1 MNINWYPGHMKK
13 TIEDIE
19 KKLKLVDFVIEIID
33 SRIPYSSRN
42 PLFDELLKNKK
53 RLLIFNKS
61 DLSDPKLNEE
71 WMKKL
76 TDENNFAI
84 SYNATKPNVNIVV
97 KKAEDLMSEE
107 IKKYEEKGLKKGPL
121 RAMIVGIPNS
131 GKSTFINSIS
141 GTKSAK
147 TGNRPGVT
155 KTNQWIKIHP
165 KLHLLD
171 TPGVL
176 WPKFEEN
183 VGLNLA
189 FTGAIKDE
197 IMDRETLALK
207 LIEKLVK
214 IDSTLIENRYN
225 LKNIK
230 ELSSIE
236 IMDEIGKRRG
246 ALMRGGFIDYE
257 KVSGI
262 ILDEFKKGL
271 MGKVTLEGPN
281 EFWKIWRWLL

>member
-42 PLFDELLKNKK
+42 PLFNDLLKNKK

-61 DLSDPKLNEE
+61 DLSNPKLNEE
-71 WMKKL
+71 WMEKI

-84 SYNATKPNVNIVV
+84 SYNAMKPNVNLVV
-97 KKAEDLMSEE
+97 KKSEELMAEE
-107 IKKYEEKGLKKGPL
+107 IKKYEDKGLKKGPL

-155 KTNQWIKIHP
+155 KTNQWIKIHS

-176 WPKFEEN
+176 WPKFQEK

-207 LIEKLVK
+207 LIEKL
-214 IDSTLIENRYN
+214 
-225 LKNIK
+225 KNIAPSSL
-230 ELSSIE
+230 EERYRLSDIEAMSGIE
-236 IMDEIGKRRG
+236 IMDEIGKNRG

-257 KVSGI
+257 KASGI
-262 ILDEFKKGL
+262 ILDEFRKGTL
-271 MGKVTLEGPN
+271 GRITLEEPN
-281 EFWKIWRWLL
+281 EFL

>member
-42 PLFDELLKNKK
+42 PLFNDLLKNKK

-61 DLSDPKLNEE
+61 DLSNPKLNEE
-71 WMKKL
+71 WMEKI

-84 SYNATKPNVNIVV
+84 SYNAMKPNVNLVV
-97 KKAEDLMSEE
+97 KKSEELMAEE
-107 IKKYEEKGLKKGPL
+107 IKKYEDKGLNKGPL

-155 KTNQWIKIHP
+155 KTNQWIKIHS

-176 WPKFEEN
+176 WPKFQEK

-207 LIEKLVK
+207 LIEKL
-214 IDSTLIENRYN
+214 
-225 LKNIK
+225 KNIAPSSL
-230 ELSSIE
+230 EERYRLSDIEAMSGIE
-236 IMDEIGKRRG
+236 IMDEIGKNRG

-262 ILDEFKKGL
+262 ILDEFRKGTL
-271 MGKVTLEGPN
+271 GRITLEEPN
-281 EFWKIWRWLL
+281 EFL

>member
-33 SRIPYSSRN
+33 SRIPFSSRN
-42 PLFDELLKNKK
+42 PLFDDLFKNKK

-71 WMKKL
+71 WMEKI

-84 SYNATKPNVNIVV
+84 SYNAMKPNVNLVV
-97 KKAEDLMSEE
+97 KKSEELMADE
-107 IKKYEEKGLKKGPL
+107 IKKYEDKGLNKGPL

-155 KTNQWIKIHP
+155 KTNQWIKIHS

-176 WPKFEEN
+176 WPKFEEK

-207 LIEKLVK
+207 LIGKLKK
-214 IDSTLIENRYN
+214 IAPAALEERYK
-225 LKNIK
+225 LSNIQDK
-230 ELSSIE
+230 EAIE
-236 IMDEIGKRRG
+236 IMDEIGKNRG
-246 ALMRGGFIDYE
+246 ALMRGGLIDYE

-262 ILDEFKKGL
+262 ILDEFRKGTL
-271 MGKVTLEGPN
+271 GRITLEEPN
-281 EFWKIWRWLL
+281 EFL

>member
-42 PLFDELLKNKK
+42 PLFKDLLKNKK

-61 DLSDPKLNEE
+61 DLSDPKLSEE
-71 WMKKL
+71 WMEKI

-84 SYNATKPNVNIVV
+84 SYNAMKPNVNLVV
-97 KKAEDLMSEE
+97 KKSEELMADE
-107 IKKYEEKGLKKGPL
+107 IKKFEDKGLKKGPL

-141 GTKSAK
+141 GTKSAR

-155 KTNQWIKIHP
+155 KTNQWIKIHS

-176 WPKFEEN
+176 WPKFEEK

-207 LIEKLVK
+207 LIEKL
-214 IDSTLIENRYN
+214 
-225 LKNIK
+225 KNIAPASLEERYKISDIK
-230 ELSSIE
+230 EMSPLE
-236 IMDEIGKRRG
+236 IMDEIGKNRG
-246 ALMRGGFIDYE
+246 ALMRGGLIDYE

-262 ILDEFKKGL
+262 ILDEFRKGTL
-271 MGKVTLEGPN
+271 GRITLEEPN
-281 EFWKIWRWLL
+281 EFL

>member
-19 KKLKLVDFVIEIID
+19 EKLKLVDFVIEIID

-42 PLFDELLKNKK
+42 PLFKDLLKNKK

-71 WMKKL
+71 WMGKI

-84 SYNATKPNVNIVV
+84 SYNAMKPNVNLVV
-97 KKAEDLMSEE
+97 KKSEELMADE
-107 IKKYEEKGLKKGPL
+107 IKKYQDKGLKKGPL

-141 GTKSAK
+141 GTKSAR

-155 KTNQWIKIHP
+155 KTNQWIKIHS

-176 WPKFEEN
+176 WPKFEEK

-207 LIEKLVK
+207 LIEKL
-214 IDSTLIENRYN
+214 
-225 LKNIK
+225 KNIAPASLEERYKISDIK
-230 ELSSIE
+230 EMSPLE
-236 IMDEIGKRRG
+236 IMDEIGKNRG
-246 ALMRGGFIDYE
+246 ALMRGGLIDYE

-262 ILDEFKKGL
+262 ILDEFRKGTL
-271 MGKVTLEGPN
+271 GRITLEEPN
-281 EFWKIWRWLL
+281 EFL

>member
-19 KKLKLVDFVIEIID
+19 EKLKLVDFVIEIID

-42 PLFDELLKNKK
+42 PLFKDLLKNKK

-71 WMKKL
+71 WMGKI

-84 SYNATKPNVNIVV
+84 SYNAMKPNVNLVV
-97 KKAEDLMSEE
+97 KKSEELMADE
-107 IKKYEEKGLKKGPL
+107 IKKYEDKGLKKGPL

-141 GTKSAK
+141 GTKSAR

-155 KTNQWIKIHP
+155 KTNQWIKIHS

-176 WPKFEEN
+176 WPKFEEK

-207 LIEKLVK
+207 LIEKL
-214 IDSTLIENRYN
+214 
-225 LKNIK
+225 KNIAPASLEERYKISDIK
-230 ELSSIE
+230 EMSLLE
-236 IMDEIGKRRG
+236 IMDEIGKNRG
-246 ALMRGGFIDYE
+246 ALMRGGLIDYE

-262 ILDEFKKGL
+262 ILDEFRKGTL
-271 MGKVTLEGPN
+271 GRITLEEPN
-281 EFWKIWRWLL
+281 EFL

>member
-19 KKLKLVDFVIEIID
+19 EKLKLVDFVIEIID

-42 PLFDELLKNKK
+42 PLFKDLLKNKK

-71 WMKKL
+71 WMEKI

-84 SYNATKPNVNIVV
+84 SYNAMKPNVNLVV
-97 KKAEDLMSEE
+97 KKSEELMAEE
-107 IKKYEEKGLKKGPL
+107 IKKFQDKGLKKGPL

-141 GTKSAK
+141 GTKSAR

-155 KTNQWIKIHP
+155 KTNQWIKIHS

-176 WPKFEEN
+176 WPKFEEK

-207 LIEKLVK
+207 LIEKL
-214 IDSTLIENRYN
+214 
-225 LKNIK
+225 KNIAPASLEERYKISDIK
-230 ELSSIE
+230 EMSPLE
-236 IMDEIGKRRG
+236 IMDEIGKNRG
-246 ALMRGGFIDYE
+246 ALMRGGIIDYE

-262 ILDEFKKGL
+262 ILDEFRKGTL
-271 MGKVTLEGPN
+271 GRITLEEPN
-281 EFWKIWRWLL
+281 EFL

>member
-33 SRIPYSSRN
+33 SRIPFSSRN
-42 PLFDELLKNKK
+42 PLFDDLFKNKK

-61 DLSDPKLNEE
+61 DLSDPELNEE
-71 WMKKL
+71 WMEKI

-84 SYNATKPNVNIVV
+84 SYNAMKPNVNLVV
-97 KKAEDLMSEE
+97 KKSEELMADE
-107 IKKYEEKGLKKGPL
+107 IKKYEDKGLNKGPL

-141 GTKSAK
+141 GTKSAR

-155 KTNQWIKIHP
+155 KTNQWIKIHS

-176 WPKFEEN
+176 WPKFEEK

-207 LIEKLVK
+207 LIGKLKK
-214 IDSTLIENRYN
+214 IAPAALEERYKLSNIED
-225 LKNIK
+225 K
-230 ELSSIE
+230 EAIE
-236 IMDEIGKRRG
+236 IMDEIGKNRG
-246 ALMRGGFIDYE
+246 ALMRGGLIDYE

-262 ILDEFKKGL
+262 ILDEFRKGTL
-271 MGKVTLEGPN
+271 GRITLEEPN
-281 EFWKIWRWLL
+281 EFL

>member
-19 KKLKLVDFVIEIID
+19 EKLKLVDFVIEIID

-42 PLFDELLKNKK
+42 PLFKDLLKNKK

-71 WMKKL
+71 WMEKI

-84 SYNATKPNVNIVV
+84 SYNAMKPNVNLVV
-97 KKAEDLMSEE
+97 KKSEELMADE
-107 IKKYEEKGLKKGPL
+107 IKKYQDKGLKKGPL

-155 KTNQWIKIHP
+155 KINQWIKIHS

-176 WPKFEEN
+176 WPKFEEK

-207 LIEKLVK
+207 LIEKL
-214 IDSTLIENRYN
+214 
-225 LKNIK
+225 KNIAPTSLEERYKISDIK
-230 ELSSIE
+230 EMSPLE
-236 IMDEIGKRRG
+236 IMDEIGKNRG
-246 ALMRGGFIDYE
+246 ALMRGGLIDYE

-262 ILDEFKKGL
+262 ILDEFRKGTL
-271 MGKVTLEGPN
+271 GRITLEEPN
-281 EFWKIWRWLL
+281 EFL

>member
-42 PLFDELLKNKK
+42 PLFNDLLKNKK

-61 DLSDPKLNEE
+61 DLSNPKLNEE
-71 WMKKL
+71 WMEKI

-84 SYNATKPNVNIVV
+84 SYNAMKPNVNLVV
-97 KKAEDLMSEE
+97 KKSEELMAEE
-107 IKKYEEKGLKKGPL
+107 IKKYEDKGLKKGPL

-155 KTNQWIKIHP
+155 KTNQWIKIHS

-176 WPKFEEN
+176 WPKFQEK

-207 LIEKLVK
+207 LIEKL
-214 IDSTLIENRYN
+214 
-225 LKNIK
+225 KNIAPSSL
-230 ELSSIE
+230 EERYRLSDIEAMSGIE
-236 IMDEIGKRRG
+236 IMDEIGKNRG
-246 ALMRGGFIDYE
+246 TLMRGGFIDYE

-262 ILDEFKKGL
+262 ILDEFRKGTL
-271 MGKVTLEGPN
+271 GRITLEEPN
-281 EFWKIWRWLL
+281 EFL

>member
-13 TIEDIE
+13 TLEDME

-33 SRIPYSSRN
+33 SRIPLSSRN

-61 DLSDPKLNEE
+61 DLSNPKLNEA

-76 TDENNFAI
+76 SDENNFAL
-84 SYNATKPNVNIVV
+84 SYNAMKPNVNLVV
-97 KKAEDLMSEE
+97 KKSEDLMADE
-107 IKKYEEKGLKKGPL
+107 IKKYEDKGLNKGAL

-131 GKSTFINSIS
+131 GKSTFINTIS
-141 GTKSAK
+141 GTRSAK

-155 KTNQWIKIHP
+155 KVNQWIKIHP
-165 KLHLLD
+165 RLHLLD

-176 WPKFEEN
+176 WPKFEEE

-197 IMDRETLALK
+197 IMDKETLALK
-207 LIEKLVK
+207 LIEKLRD
-214 IDSTLIENRYN
+214 ISP
-225 LKNIK
+225 
-230 ELSSIE
+230 SSIE
-236 IMDEIGKRRG
+236 ERYKLSDIRDMASIDIMDEIGRKRG
-246 ALMRGGFIDYE
+246 ALMRGGYIDYE
-257 KVSGI
+257 KVAGI
-262 ILDEFKKGL
+262 ILDEFRKGIL
-271 MGKVTLEGPN
+271 GRITLEVPD
-281 EFWKIWRWLL
+281 ELL

>member
-42 PLFDELLKNKK
+42 PLFNDLLKNKK

-61 DLSDPKLNEE
+61 DLSNPKLNEE
-71 WMKKL
+71 WMEKI

-84 SYNATKPNVNIVV
+84 SYNAMKPNVNLVV
-97 KKAEDLMSEE
+97 KKSEELMAEE
-107 IKKYEEKGLKKGPL
+107 IKKYEDKGLNKGPL

-155 KTNQWIKIHP
+155 KTNQWIKIHS

-176 WPKFEEN
+176 WPKFQEK

-207 LIEKLVK
+207 LIEKL
-214 IDSTLIENRYN
+214 
-225 LKNIK
+225 KNIAP
-230 ELSSIE
+230 SSLEERYRISDIEAMSGIE
-236 IMDEIGKRRG
+236 IMDEIGKNRG

-262 ILDEFKKGL
+262 ILDEFRKGTL
-271 MGKVTLEGPN
+271 GRITLEEPN
-281 EFWKIWRWLL
+281 EFL

>member
-19 KKLKLVDFVIEIID
+19 EKLKLVDFVIEIID

-42 PLFDELLKNKK
+42 PLFKDLLKNKK

-61 DLSDPKLNEE
+61 DLSNPKLNEE
-71 WMKKL
+71 WMEKI

-84 SYNATKPNVNIVV
+84 SYNAMKPNVNLVV
-97 KKAEDLMSEE
+97 KKSEELMAEE
-107 IKKYEEKGLKKGPL
+107 IKKYEDKGLKKGPL

-155 KTNQWIKIHP
+155 KTNQWIKIHS

-176 WPKFEEN
+176 WPKFQEK

-207 LIEKLVK
+207 LIEKL
-214 IDSTLIENRYN
+214 
-225 LKNIK
+225 KNIAPSSL
-230 ELSSIE
+230 EERYRLSDIEAMSGIE
-236 IMDEIGKRRG
+236 IMDEIGKNRG
-246 ALMRGGFIDYE
+246 ALMRGSFINKE

-262 ILDEFKKGL
+262 ILDEFRKGTL
-271 MGKVTLEGPN
+271 GRITLEEPN
-281 EFWKIWRWLL
+281 EFL

>member
-33 SRIPYSSRN
+33 SRIPFSSRN
-42 PLFDELLKNKK
+42 PLFDDLFKNKK
-53 RLLIFNKS
+53 RLLIFNKP

-71 WMKKL
+71 WMEKI

-84 SYNATKPNVNIVV
+84 SYNAMKPNVNLVV
-97 KKAEDLMSEE
+97 KKSEELMADE
-107 IKKYEEKGLKKGPL
+107 IKKYEDKGLNKGPL

-141 GTKSAK
+141 GTKSAR

-155 KTNQWIKIHP
+155 KTNQWIKIHS

-176 WPKFEEN
+176 WPKFEEK

-207 LIEKLVK
+207 LIGKLKK
-214 IDSTLIENRYN
+214 IAPAALEERYK
-225 LKNIK
+225 LSNIQDK
-230 ELSSIE
+230 EAIE
-236 IMDEIGKRRG
+236 IMDEIGKNRG
-246 ALMRGGFIDYE
+246 ALMRGGLIDYE

-262 ILDEFKKGL
+262 ILDEFRKGTL
-271 MGKVTLEGPN
+271 GRITLEEPN
-281 EFWKIWRWLL
+281 EFL

>member
-33 SRIPYSSRN
+33 SRIPFSSRN
-42 PLFDELLKNKK
+42 PIFDDLLKNKK

-61 DLSDPKLNEE
+61 DLSDPKLNEA
-71 WMKKL
+71 WMEKL

-84 SYNATKPNVNIVV
+84 SYNAMKGNVSLVV
-97 KKAEDLMSEE
+97 KKSQELMAEE
-107 IKKYEEKGLKKGPL
+107 IKKYEDKGLNKGAL

-141 GTKSAK
+141 GTRSAK

-155 KTNQWIKIHP
+155 KVNQWIKIHP

-176 WPKFEEN
+176 WPKFEDK

-207 LIEKLVK
+207 LIEKLK
-214 IDSTLIENRYN
+214 DIYP
-225 LKNIK
+225 
-230 ELSSIE
+230 SSIE
-236 IMDEIGKRRG
+236 ERYKISNVKDKEALDIMDEIGKNRG
-246 ALMRGGFIDYE
+246 ALMRGGYIDYE
-257 KVSGI
+257 KVAGI
-262 ILDEFKKGL
+262 VLDEFRKGIL
-271 MGKVTLEGPN
+271 GRITLEVPD
-281 EFWKIWRWLL
+281 EFL

>member
-1 MNINWYPGHMKK
+1 MKK

-33 SRIPYSSRN
+33 SRIPFSSRN
-42 PLFDELLKNKK
+42 PLFKDLLKNKK

-61 DLSDPKLNEE
+61 DLSNPKLNEE
-71 WMKKL
+71 WMRRI

-84 SYNATKPNVNIVV
+84 SYNAMKPNVALVV
-97 KKAEDLMSEE
+97 KKSEELMSEE
-107 IKKYEEKGLKKGPL
+107 IKKYKDKGLNKGPL

-155 KTNQWIKIHP
+155 KTNQWIKIHS

-176 WPKFEEN
+176 WQKFEEK

-197 IMDRETLALK
+197 IMDRETLSLK
-207 LIEKLVK
+207 LIEKLKK
-214 IDSTLIENRYN
+214 IVPKSIEERYKISN
-225 LKNIK
+225 VENMKP
-230 ELSSIE
+230 IE
-236 IMDEIGKRRG
+236 IMDEIGKNRG
-246 ALMRGGFIDYE
+246 ALMRGGLIDYE

-262 ILDEFKKGL
+262 ILDEFRKGTL
-271 MGKVTLEGPN
+271 GRITLEEPD
-281 EFWKIWRWLL
+281 EFL

>member
-33 SRIPYSSRN
+33 SRIPFSSRN
-42 PLFDELLKNKK
+42 PLFDDLFKNKK

-71 WMKKL
+71 WMEKI

-84 SYNATKPNVNIVV
+84 SYNAMKPNENLVV
-97 KKAEDLMSEE
+97 KKSEKLMADE
-107 IKKYEEKGLKKGPL
+107 IKKYEDKGLNKGPL

-155 KTNQWIKIHP
+155 KTNQWIKIHS

-176 WPKFEEN
+176 WPKFEEK

-207 LIEKLVK
+207 LIGKLKK
-214 IDSTLIENRYN
+214 IDPVALEERYKLSNIED
-225 LKNIK
+225 K
-230 ELSSIE
+230 EAIE
-236 IMDEIGKRRG
+236 IMDEIGKNRG
-246 ALMRGGFIDYE
+246 ALMRGGLIDYE

-262 ILDEFKKGL
+262 ILDEFRKGTL
-271 MGKVTLEGPN
+271 GRITLEEPN
-281 EFWKIWRWLL
+281 EFL

>member
-197 IMDRETLALK
+197 IMDIETLALK

-281 EFWKIWRWLL
+281 EF

>member
-33 SRIPYSSRN
+33 SRIPFSSRN
-42 PLFDELLKNKK
+42 PLFDDLFKNKK

-71 WMKKL
+71 WMEKI

-84 SYNATKPNVNIVV
+84 SYNAMKPNVNLVV
-97 KKAEDLMSEE
+97 KKSEELMADE
-107 IKKYEEKGLKKGPL
+107 IKKYEDKGLNKGPL

-141 GTKSAK
+141 GTKSAR

-155 KTNQWIKIHP
+155 NQWIKIHS

-176 WPKFEEN
+176 WPKFEEK

-207 LIEKLVK
+207 LIGKLKK
-214 IDSTLIENRYN
+214 IAPAALEERY
-225 LKNIK
+225 KFSNIQDK
-230 ELSSIE
+230 EAIE
-236 IMDEIGKRRG
+236 IMDEIGKNRG
-246 ALMRGGFIDYE
+246 ALMRGGLIDYE

-262 ILDEFKKGL
+262 ILDEFRKGTL
-271 MGKVTLEGPN
+271 GRITLEEPN
-281 EFWKIWRWLL
+281 EFL

>member
-42 PLFDELLKNKK
+42 PLFNDLLKNKK

-61 DLSDPKLNEE
+61 DLSNPKLNEE
-71 WMKKL
+71 WMEKI

-84 SYNATKPNVNIVV
+84 SYNAMKPNVNLVV
-97 KKAEDLMSEE
+97 KKSEELMGEE
-107 IKKYEEKGLKKGPL
+107 IKKYEDKGLNKGPL

-155 KTNQWIKIHP
+155 KTNQWIKIHS

-176 WPKFEEN
+176 WPKFQEK

-207 LIEKLVK
+207 LIEKL
-214 IDSTLIENRYN
+214 
-225 LKNIK
+225 KNIAP
-230 ELSSIE
+230 SSLEERYKISDIEAMSGIE
-236 IMDEIGKRRG
+236 IMDEIGKNRG
-246 ALMRGGFIDYE
+246 ALMRGGLIDYE

-262 ILDEFKKGL
+262 ILDEFRKGTL
-271 MGKVTLEGPN
+271 GRITLEEPN
-281 EFWKIWRWLL
+281 EFL

>member
-19 KKLKLVDFVIEIID
+19 EKLKLVDFVIEIID

-42 PLFDELLKNKK
+42 PLFKDLLKNKK

-61 DLSDPKLNEE
+61 DLSNPKLNEE
-71 WMKKL
+71 WMEKI

-84 SYNATKPNVNIVV
+84 SYNAMKPNVNLVV
-97 KKAEDLMSEE
+97 KKSEELMADE
-107 IKKYEEKGLKKGPL
+107 IKKFEDKGLKKGPL

-141 GTKSAK
+141 GTKSAR

-155 KTNQWIKIHP
+155 KTNQWIKIHS

-171 TPGVL
+171 MPGVL
-176 WPKFEEN
+176 W
-183 VGLNLA
+183 LNLA

-207 LIEKLVK
+207 LIEKL
-214 IDSTLIENRYN
+214 
-225 LKNIK
+225 KNIAPASLEERYKISDIK
-230 ELSSIE
+230 EMSPLE
-236 IMDEIGKRRG
+236 IMDEIGKNRG
-246 ALMRGGFIDYE
+246 ALMRGGLIDYE

-262 ILDEFKKGL
+262 ILDEFRKGTL
-271 MGKVTLEGPN
+271 GRITLEEPN
-281 EFWKIWRWLL
+281 EFL

>member
-42 PLFDELLKNKK
+42 PLFKDLLKNKK

-71 WMKKL
+71 WMEKI

-84 SYNATKPNVNIVV
+84 SYNAMKPNVNLVV
-97 KKAEDLMSEE
+97 KKSEELMADE
-107 IKKYEEKGLKKGPL
+107 IKKYQDKGLKKGPL

-141 GTKSAK
+141 GTKSAR

-155 KTNQWIKIHP
+155 KTNQWIKIHS

-176 WPKFEEN
+176 WPKFEEK

-207 LIEKLVK
+207 LIEKL
-214 IDSTLIENRYN
+214 
-225 LKNIK
+225 KNIAPASLEERYKISDIK
-230 ELSSIE
+230 EMSPLE
-236 IMDEIGKRRG
+236 IMDEIGKNRG
-246 ALMRGGFIDYE
+246 ALMRRGLIDYE

-262 ILDEFKKGL
+262 ILDEFRKGTL
-271 MGKVTLEGPN
+271 GRITLEEPN
-281 EFWKIWRWLL
+281 EFL

>member
-42 PLFDELLKNKK
+42 PLFKDLLKNKK

-71 WMKKL
+71 WMEKI

-84 SYNATKPNVNIVV
+84 SYNAMKPNVNLVV
-97 KKAEDLMSEE
+97 KKSEELMADE
-107 IKKYEEKGLKKGPL
+107 IKKYQDKGLKKGPL

-141 GTKSAK
+141 GTKSAR

-155 KTNQWIKIHP
+155 KTNQWIKIHS

-176 WPKFEEN
+176 WPKFEDK

-207 LIEKLVK
+207 LIEKL
-214 IDSTLIENRYN
+214 
-225 LKNIK
+225 KNIAPTSLEERYKISDIK
-230 ELSSIE
+230 EMSPLE
-236 IMDEIGKRRG
+236 IMDEIGKNRG
-246 ALMRGGFIDYE
+246 ALMRGGLIDYE

-262 ILDEFKKGL
+262 ILDEFRKGTL
-271 MGKVTLEGPN
+271 GRITLEEPN
-281 EFWKIWRWLL
+281 EFL

>member
-19 KKLKLVDFVIEIID
+19 EKLKLVDFVIEIID

-42 PLFDELLKNKK
+42 PLFKDLLKNKK

-71 WMKKL
+71 WMEKI

-84 SYNATKPNVNIVV
+84 SYNAMKPNVNLVV
-97 KKAEDLMSEE
+97 KKSEELMADE
-107 IKKYEEKGLKKGPL
+107 IKKYQDKGLKKGPL

-141 GTKSAK
+141 GTKSAR

-155 KTNQWIKIHP
+155 KTNQWIKIHS

-176 WPKFEEN
+176 WPKFEEK

-207 LIEKLVK
+207 LIEKL
-214 IDSTLIENRYN
+214 
-225 LKNIK
+225 KNIAPASLEDRYKISDIK
-230 ELSSIE
+230 EMSPLE
-236 IMDEIGKRRG
+236 IMDEIGKNRG
-246 ALMRGGFIDYE
+246 ALMRGGLIDYE

-262 ILDEFKKGL
+262 ILDEFRKGTL
-271 MGKVTLEGPN
+271 GRITLEEPN
-281 EFWKIWRWLL
+281 EFL

>member
-42 PLFDELLKNKK
+42 PLFDDLLKNKK

-61 DLSDPKLNEE
+61 DLSNPKLNEE
-71 WMKKL
+71 WMEKI

-84 SYNATKPNVNIVV
+84 SYNAMKPNVNLVV
-97 KKAEDLMSEE
+97 KKSEELMAEE
-107 IKKYEEKGLKKGPL
+107 IKKFEDKGLKKGPL

-155 KTNQWIKIHP
+155 KTNQWIKIHS

-176 WPKFEEN
+176 WPKFQEK

-207 LIEKLVK
+207 LIEKL
-214 IDSTLIENRYN
+214 
-225 LKNIK
+225 KNIAP
-230 ELSSIE
+230 SSLEERYKISDIEAMSGIE
-236 IMDEIGKRRG
+236 IMDEIGKNRG
-246 ALMRGGFIDYE
+246 ALMRGGLIDYE

-262 ILDEFKKGL
+262 ILDEFRKGTL
-271 MGKVTLEGPN
+271 GRITLEKPN
-281 EFWKIWRWLL
+281 EFL

>member
-33 SRIPYSSRN
+33 SRIPFSSRN
-42 PLFDELLKNKK
+42 PLFDDLFKNKK

-71 WMKKL
+71 WMEKI

-84 SYNATKPNVNIVV
+84 SYNAMKPNENLVV
-97 KKAEDLMSEE
+97 KKSEELMADE
-107 IKKYEEKGLKKGPL
+107 IKKYEDKGLNKGPL

-155 KTNQWIKIHP
+155 KTNQWIKIHS

-176 WPKFEEN
+176 WPKFEEK

-207 LIEKLVK
+207 LIGKLKK
-214 IDSTLIENRYN
+214 IDPVALEERYKLSNIED
-225 LKNIK
+225 K
-230 ELSSIE
+230 EAIE
-236 IMDEIGKRRG
+236 IMDEIGKNRG
-246 ALMRGGFIDYE
+246 ALMRGGLIDYE

-262 ILDEFKKGL
+262 ILDEFRKGTL
-271 MGKVTLEGPN
+271 GRITLEEPN
-281 EFWKIWRWLL
+281 EFL

>member
-42 PLFDELLKNKK
+42 PLFNDLLKNKK

-61 DLSDPKLNEE
+61 DLSNQKLNEE
-71 WMKKL
+71 WMEKI

-84 SYNATKPNVNIVV
+84 SYNAMKPNVNLVV
-97 KKAEDLMSEE
+97 KKSEELMGEE
-107 IKKYEEKGLKKGPL
+107 IKKYEDKGLKKGPL

-155 KTNQWIKIHP
+155 KINQWIKIHS

-176 WPKFEEN
+176 WPKFQEK

-207 LIEKLVK
+207 LIEKL
-214 IDSTLIENRYN
+214 
-225 LKNIK
+225 KNIAP
-230 ELSSIE
+230 SSLEERYKISDIEAMSGIE
-236 IMDEIGKRRG
+236 IMDEIGKNRG
-246 ALMRGGFIDYE
+246 ALMRGGLIDYE

-262 ILDEFKKGL
+262 ILDEFRKGTL
-271 MGKVTLEGPN
+271 GRITLEEPN
-281 EFWKIWRWLL
+281 EFL

>member
-19 KKLKLVDFVIEIID
+19 EKLKLVDFVIEIID

-42 PLFDELLKNKK
+42 PLFKDLLKNKK

-61 DLSDPKLNEE
+61 DLSNPKLNEE
-71 WMKKL
+71 WMEKI

-84 SYNATKPNVNIVV
+84 SYNAMKPNVNLVV
-97 KKAEDLMSEE
+97 KKSEELMADE
-107 IKKYEEKGLKKGPL
+107 IKKFQDKGLKKGPL

-141 GTKSAK
+141 GTKSAR

-155 KTNQWIKIHP
+155 KTNQWIKIHS

-176 WPKFEEN
+176 WPKFEEK

-207 LIEKLVK
+207 LIEKL
-214 IDSTLIENRYN
+214 
-225 LKNIK
+225 KNIAPKSLEDRYKISDIK
-230 ELSSIE
+230 EMSPLE
-236 IMDEIGKRRG
+236 IMDEIGKNRG
-246 ALMRGGFIDYE
+246 ALMRGGLIDYE

-262 ILDEFKKGL
+262 ILDEFRKGTL
-271 MGKVTLEGPN
+271 GRITLEEPN
-281 EFWKIWRWLL
+281 EFL

>member
-19 KKLKLVDFVIEIID
+19 EKLKLVDFVIEIID

-42 PLFDELLKNKK
+42 PLFKDLLKNKK

-71 WMKKL
+71 WMEKI

-84 SYNATKPNVNIVV
+84 SYNAMKPNVNLVV
-97 KKAEDLMSEE
+97 KKSEELMAEE
-107 IKKYEEKGLKKGPL
+107 IKKYQDKGLKKGPL

-141 GTKSAK
+141 GTKSAR

-155 KTNQWIKIHP
+155 KTNQWIKIHS

-176 WPKFEEN
+176 WPKFEEK

-207 LIEKLVK
+207 LIEKL
-214 IDSTLIENRYN
+214 
-225 LKNIK
+225 KNIAPASLEERYKISDIK
-230 ELSSIE
+230 EMSPLE
-236 IMDEIGKRRG
+236 IMDEIGKNRG
-246 ALMRGGFIDYE
+246 ALMRGGLIDYE

-262 ILDEFKKGL
+262 ILDEFRKGTL
-271 MGKVTLEGPN
+271 GRITLEEPN
-281 EFWKIWRWLL
+281 EFFLFLK

>member
-19 KKLKLVDFVIEIID
+19 EKLKLVDFVIEIID

-42 PLFDELLKNKK
+42 PLFKDLLKNKK

-71 WMKKL
+71 WMEKI

-84 SYNATKPNVNIVV
+84 SYNAMKPNVNLVV
-97 KKAEDLMSEE
+97 KKSEELMADE
-107 IKKYEEKGLKKGPL
+107 IKKFEDKGLKKGPL

-141 GTKSAK
+141 GTKSAR

-155 KTNQWIKIHP
+155 KTNQWIKIHS

-176 WPKFEEN
+176 WPKFEEK

-207 LIEKLVK
+207 LIEKL
-214 IDSTLIENRYN
+214 
-225 LKNIK
+225 KNIAPASLEERYKISDIK
-230 ELSSIE
+230 EMSPLE
-236 IMDEIGKRRG
+236 IMDEIGKNRG
-246 ALMRGGFIDYE
+246 ALMRGGLIDYE

-262 ILDEFKKGL
+262 VLDEFRKGTL
-271 MGKVTLEGPN
+271 GRITLEEPN
-281 EFWKIWRWLL
+281 EFL

>member
-19 KKLKLVDFVIEIID
+19 EKLKLVDFVIEIID

-42 PLFDELLKNKK
+42 PLFKDLLKNKK

-61 DLSDPKLNEE
+61 DLSNPKLNEE
-71 WMKKL
+71 WMEKI

-84 SYNATKPNVNIVV
+84 SYNAMKPNVNLVV
-97 KKAEDLMSEE
+97 KKSEELMADE
-107 IKKYEEKGLKKGPL
+107 IKKFEDKGLKKGPL

-141 GTKSAK
+141 GTKSAR

-155 KTNQWIKIHP
+155 KTNQWIKIHS

-171 TPGVL
+171 MPGVL
-176 WPKFEEN
+176 WPKFEEK

-207 LIEKLVK
+207 LIEKL
-214 IDSTLIENRYN
+214 
-225 LKNIK
+225 KNIAPASLEERYKISDIK
-230 ELSSIE
+230 EMSPLE
-236 IMDEIGKRRG
+236 IMDEIGKNRG
-246 ALMRGGFIDYE
+246 ALMRGGLIDYE

-262 ILDEFKKGL
+262 ILDEFRKGTL
-271 MGKVTLEGPN
+271 GRITLEEPN
-281 EFWKIWRWLL
+281 EFL

>member
-33 SRIPYSSRN
+33 SRIPFSSRN
-42 PLFDELLKNKK
+42 PLFDDLFKNKK

-71 WMKKL
+71 WMEKI

-84 SYNATKPNVNIVV
+84 SYNAMKPNVNLVV
-97 KKAEDLMSEE
+97 KKSEELMAEE
-107 IKKYEEKGLKKGPL
+107 IKKYQDKGLKKGPL

-141 GTKSAK
+141 GTKSAR

-155 KTNQWIKIHP
+155 KTNQWIKIHS

-176 WPKFEEN
+176 WPKFEEK

-207 LIEKLVK
+207 LIGKLKK
-214 IDSTLIENRYN
+214 IAPAALEERYK
-225 LKNIK
+225 LSNIQDK
-230 ELSSIE
+230 EAIE
-236 IMDEIGKRRG
+236 IMDEIGKNRG
-246 ALMRGGFIDYE
+246 ALMRGGLIDYE

-262 ILDEFKKGL
+262 ILDEFRKGTL
-271 MGKVTLEGPN
+271 GRITLEEPN
-281 EFWKIWRWLL
+281 EFL

>member
-42 PLFDELLKNKK
+42 PLFNDLLKNKK

-61 DLSDPKLNEE
+61 DLSNPKLNEE
-71 WMKKL
+71 WMEKI

-84 SYNATKPNVNIVV
+84 SYNAMKPNVNLVV
-97 KKAEDLMSEE
+97 KKSEELMAEE
-107 IKKYEEKGLKKGPL
+107 IKKYEDKGLNKGPL

-155 KTNQWIKIHP
+155 KTNQWIKIHS

-176 WPKFEEN
+176 WPKFQEK

-207 LIEKLVK
+207 LIEKL
-214 IDSTLIENRYN
+214 
-225 LKNIK
+225 KNIVP
-230 ELSSIE
+230 SSLEERYKISDIEAMSGIE
-236 IMDEIGKRRG
+236 IMDEIGKNRG

-262 ILDEFKKGL
+262 ILDEFRKGTL
-271 MGKVTLEGPN
+271 GRITLEEPN
-281 EFWKIWRWLL
+281 EFL

>member
-42 PLFDELLKNKK
+42 PLFKDLLKNKK

-71 WMKKL
+71 WMEKI

-84 SYNATKPNVNIVV
+84 SYNAMKPNVNLVV
-97 KKAEDLMSEE
+97 KKSEELMADE
-107 IKKYEEKGLKKGPL
+107 IKKYQDKGLKKGPL

-155 KTNQWIKIHP
+155 KTNQWIKIHS

-176 WPKFEEN
+176 WPKFEEK

-207 LIEKLVK
+207 LIEKL
-214 IDSTLIENRYN
+214 
-225 LKNIK
+225 KNIAPTSLEERYKISDIK
-230 ELSSIE
+230 EMSPLE
-236 IMDEIGKRRG
+236 IMDEIGKNRG
-246 ALMRGGFIDYE
+246 ALMRGGLIDYE

-262 ILDEFKKGL
+262 ILDEFRKGTL
-271 MGKVTLEGPN
+271 GRITLEEPN
-281 EFWKIWRWLL
+281 EFL

>member
-33 SRIPYSSRN
+33 SRIPFSSRN
-42 PLFDELLKNKK
+42 PIFDDLLKNKK

-61 DLSDPKLNEE
+61 DLSDPKLNEA
-71 WMKKL
+71 WMEKL

-84 SYNATKPNVNIVV
+84 SYNAMKGNVSLVV
-97 KKAEDLMSEE
+97 KKSQELMAEE
-107 IKKYEEKGLKKGPL
+107 IKKYEDKGLNKGAL

-141 GTKSAK
+141 GTRSAK

-155 KTNQWIKIHP
+155 KVNQWIKIHP

-176 WPKFEEN
+176 WPKFEEK

-197 IMDRETLALK
+197 IMDKETLALK
-207 LIEKLVK
+207 LIEKLK
-214 IDSTLIENRYN
+214 DIYP
-225 LKNIK
+225 
-230 ELSSIE
+230 SSIE
-236 IMDEIGKRRG
+236 ERYKISNVKDKEALDIMDEIGKNRG
-246 ALMRGGFIDYE
+246 ALMRGGYIDYE
-257 KVSGI
+257 KVAGI
-262 ILDEFKKGL
+262 VLDEFRKGIL
-271 MGKVTLEGPN
+271 GRITLEVPD
-281 EFWKIWRWLL
+281 EFL

>member
-1 MNINWYPGHMKK
+1 MNINCYPGHMKK

-19 KKLKLVDFVIEIID
+19 EKLKLVDFVIEIID

-42 PLFDELLKNKK
+42 PLFKDLLKNKK

-71 WMKKL
+71 WMEKI

-84 SYNATKPNVNIVV
+84 SYNAMKPNVNLVV
-97 KKAEDLMSEE
+97 KKSEELMADE
-107 IKKYEEKGLKKGPL
+107 IKKYQDKGLKKGPL

-141 GTKSAK
+141 GTKSAR

-155 KTNQWIKIHP
+155 KTNQWIKIHS

-176 WPKFEEN
+176 WPKFEEK

-207 LIEKLVK
+207 LIEKL
-214 IDSTLIENRYN
+214 
-225 LKNIK
+225 KNIAPASLEERYKISDIK
-230 ELSSIE
+230 EMSPLE
-236 IMDEIGKRRG
+236 IMDEIGKNRG
-246 ALMRGGFIDYE
+246 ALMRGGLIDYE

-262 ILDEFKKGL
+262 ILDEFRKGTL
-271 MGKVTLEGPN
+271 GRITLEEPN
-281 EFWKIWRWLL
+281 EFL